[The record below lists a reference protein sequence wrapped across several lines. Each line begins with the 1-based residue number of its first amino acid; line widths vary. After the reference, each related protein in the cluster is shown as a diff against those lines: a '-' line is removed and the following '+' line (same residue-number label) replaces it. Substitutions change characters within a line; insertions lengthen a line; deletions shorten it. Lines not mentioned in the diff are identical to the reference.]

1 MVSIPAE
8 SKNSLEASADMLGRK
23 LRLVA
28 NVTGDEARAVRLKI
42 DKGELELFGQS
53 VGRGEA
59 HAHMEID
66 YAGGPALIAFNPDY
80 VLDGLKNAER
90 EVVRLEFN
98 DKSSPGKFTLGESYI
113 YIVMPITVDD

>member
-1 MVSIPAE
+1 MTCCRDVSPSPPPGTPVAE
-8 SKNSLEASADMLGRK
+8 RQLTARGR
-23 LRLVA
+23 
-28 NVTGDEARAVRLKI
+28 GDRAVCTAASSGRPRR
-42 DKGELELFGQS
+42 DVRCSPFG
-53 VGRGEA
+53 
-59 HAHMEID
+59 
-66 YAGGPALIAFNPDY
+66 GGPALIAFNPDY

>member
-1 MVSIPAE
+1 
-8 SKNSLEASADMLGRK
+8 
-23 LRLVA
+23 
-28 NVTGDEARAVRLKI
+28 
-42 DKGELELFGQS
+42 
-53 VGRGEA
+53 
-59 HAHMEID
+59 MEID

-98 DKSSPGKFTLGESYI
+98 DKASPGKFTLGESYI